1 MQFNKLKTIAAAALS
16 VAMLF
21 SAAACG
27 TSDKAD
33 AGTDSAKGSDAA
45 TITSYD
51 VSSVEKD
58 DTIAALLPESVTKDG
73 KLTIGTNP
81 SYAPAEFLDADG
93 KTQIGYDMDLAR
105 AMGNIFGLDTEI
117 VSSNFDTIIP
127 AIGSKYDLGIAAFTK
142 TPERAEEIDFS
153 DLYEKSAQLLIV
165 KAGNADLYSTKESLA
180 GQKVGA
186 QKGTIQSQLIQTA
199 LPDSELFELEKYP
212 ALALEVQNGNIAGLV
227 VDQAVGESL
236 IATSNGGLE
245 VSNFAFTS
253 EEASFG
259 KAVVAAKGSEDLLAE
274 VNTVINQVVNDG
286 SYLKAYDEAVELA
299 ASMGL

>member
-1 MQFNKLKTIAAAALS
+1 MKKNTWKKLMSLALGAMMMLSLLTGCGSKTE
-16 VAMLF
+16 
-21 SAAACG
+21 
-27 TSDKAD
+27 
-33 AGTDSAKGSDAA
+33 DSAPADSTPAEETPAEPAA
-45 TITSYD
+45 VASLLEKVKTS
-51 VSSVEKD
+51 
-58 DTIAALLPESVTKDG
+58 G
-73 KLTIGTNP
+73 KLVVGTEAQ
-81 SYAPAEFLDADG
+81 YAPYEFKDLNANFAGCDMWLAQQIADHLG
-93 KTQIGYDMDLAR
+93 VELEVVDM
-105 AMGNIFGLDTEI
+105 
-117 VSSNFDTIIP
+117 SFDGIIP
-127 AIGSKYDLGIAAFTK
+127 AVKSGQVDLGIAAFTK

-259 KAVVAAKGSEDLLAE
+259 KAAVAAKGSEDLLAE